1 MLSQS
6 DIQALTTI
14 RIKARSFTFVSRV
27 RDKASLILDICDDM
41 AADLDDGIERA
52 PRTVATNS
60 ELLAAQNGMLSYTGG
75 EKLIRD
81 CSQRGR
87 FSR

>member
-14 RIKARSFTFVSRV
+14 RIKARSFTFDSRV
-27 RDKASLILDICDDM
+27 REKAALILDICDDM

-60 ELLAAQNGMLSYTGG
+60 ELVEAQNGMLSYTGD
-75 EKLIRD
+75 RT
-81 CSQRGR
+81 
-87 FSR
+87 